1 MDKIGIIKQVDN
13 LGRVVIPKD
22 YRDRFMLSSEVEL
35 IATTEGVLMRN
46 PKYELVKKKQA

>member
-13 LGRVVIPKD
+13 LGR
-22 YRDRFMLSSEVEL
+22 LSGEVEL